1 MPMRT
6 TNYLVALLPFFLLP
20 QFTKAQG
27 AYFGANIGNMDLDG
41 FYQRPIVGLEFQ
53 YEYKNGFGIEYSLHA
68 GSRYFQMPSSPVL
81 GFITGAAISSSTAD
95 EEKSRPGGALLVG
108 ILIAIIP
115 EGFYYHI
122 KLNDHF
128 GICPHINPMQLN
140 FIRNNYQDDSE
151 ILFGGT
157 AGIRLFISSPN
168 KKSRFAPFVDYKF
181 QYQGNAGNGLVY
193 GLTWFSSVGK

>member
-1 MPMRT
+1 MKP
-6 TNYLVALLPFFLLP
+6 TNYLFPLFLFFLLP
-20 QFTKAQG
+20 QISKAQV
-27 AYFGANIGNMDLDG
+27 AYFGANIGNMDLEG
-41 FYQRPIVGLEFQ
+41 FYERPIVGLEFQ
-53 YEYKNGFGIEYSLHA
+53 YEFKNGFGIEYSLHA

-81 GFITGAAISSSTAD
+81 GFITGIAISASKTE

-108 ILIAIIP
+108 ILIACIP
-115 EGFYYHI
+115 EGIYYNI
-122 KLNDHF
+122 KVNDHI
-128 GICPHINPMQLN
+128 GICPHINPLQLN

-151 ILFGGT
+151 VLFGGT
-157 AGIRLFISSPN
+157 MGVRLFVSSPN